1 MTRSGVLSQRRPE
14 LPTFFDTATI
24 KHAINLSGSEAQCK
38 RAIMWTSESRTIGVR
53 KPSGRQARRRRMNG
67 VCSLSASCGRRFG
80 PGPVEPSGAQKA
92 RLVAATNFTSRTR
105 LAPQA

>member
-1 MTRSGVLSQRRPE
+1 MTRSGVLSQRRAE
-14 LPTFFDTATI
+14 LHSFVDTATTN
-24 KHAINLSGSEAQCK
+24 HAINLSESEAQCK
-38 RAIMWTSESRTIGVR
+38 RAIMWTLDSNTIGVR

-67 VCSLSASCGRRFG
+67 VCSLSASYGRRFG